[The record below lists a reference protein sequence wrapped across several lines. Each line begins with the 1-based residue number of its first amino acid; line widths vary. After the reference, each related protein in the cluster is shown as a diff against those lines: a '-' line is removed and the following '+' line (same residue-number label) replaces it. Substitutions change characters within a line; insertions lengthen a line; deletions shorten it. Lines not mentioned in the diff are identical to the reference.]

1 MILKSPQKRP
11 ETLKAAVL
19 KLYQELQMI
28 CPCGLYL
35 LYLEI
40 LNIYINKCDLNLEA
54 FAQ

>member
-1 MILKSPQKRP
+1 MILKSTQKRP

-19 KLYQELQMI
+19 KLSRTPNDYVHVD
-28 CPCGLYL
+28 YL

-54 FAQ
+54 TAQ